1 MPKKLYAIGVGPGSP
16 KYLTDAAKEV
26 LHKCHYVVGYKY
38 TLTTIESVIDR
49 SNQEVFELTMKNQED
64 VYQSIH
70 KRMNDG
76 DCCAILFTGDANFSE
91 SELVDRLMELFCE
104 DNIEIIPGI
113 SSIQVAAA
121 KSKVPL
127 DKAYIVTF
135 HVTSDI
141 EQKKLELVKALVSGK
156 SVILLPRPW
165 PKDSSRNFMQSDIA
179 IFLRKNGIDTSNL
192 KVWVFEYLTKD
203 NKETVLKGKVN
214 ELEGREYSDLSVMV
228 IDQVKRQTYLQL
240 NP

>member
-1 MPKKLYAIGVGPGSP
+1 LPKKLYAIGVGPGSP
-16 KYLTDAAKEV
+16 KYLTDAAKEA

-49 SNQEVFELTMKNQED
+49 SNQEVFEVTMKNQED

-70 KRMNDG
+70 KRMNEG

-127 DKAYIVTF
+127 DKAHIVTF

-203 NKETVLKGKVN
+203 NKETVFKGRVN

>member
-1 MPKKLYAIGVGPGSP
+1 LPKKLYAIGVGPGSP
-16 KYLTDAAKEV
+16 KYLTDAAKEA

-49 SNQEVFELTMKNQED
+49 SNQEVFEVTMKNQED

-70 KRMNDG
+70 KRMNEG

-91 SELVDRLMELFCE
+91 SELVDRLMQLFCE

-127 DKAYIVTF
+127 DKAHIVTF

-203 NKETVLKGKVN
+203 NKETVFKGRVN

>member
-1 MPKKLYAIGVGPGSP
+1 LPKKLYAIGVGPGSP
-16 KYLTDAAKEV
+16 KYLTDAAKEA

-49 SNQEVFELTMKNQED
+49 SNQEVFEVTMKNQED

-70 KRMNDG
+70 KRMNEGDG
-76 DCCAILFTGDANFSE
+76 CAILFTGDANFSE
-91 SELVDRLMELFCE
+91 SELVDRLIELFCE

-127 DKAYIVTF
+127 DTAHIVTF

-203 NKETVLKGKVN
+203 NKETVFKGRVN

>member
-1 MPKKLYAIGVGPGSP
+1 LPKKLYAIGVGPGSP
-16 KYLTDAAKEV
+16 KYLTDAAKEA

-38 TLTTIESVIDR
+38 TLTTIESAIDR
-49 SNQEVFELTMKNQED
+49 SNQEVFEVTMKNQED

-70 KRMNDG
+70 KRMNEG

-127 DKAYIVTF
+127 DKAHIVTF
-135 HVTSDI
+135 HLTSDI

-203 NKETVLKGKVN
+203 NKETVVKGKVN

>member
-1 MPKKLYAIGVGPGSP
+1 LPKKLYAIGVGPGSP
-16 KYLTDAAKEV
+16 RYLTDAAKEA

-49 SNQEVFELTMKNQED
+49 SNQEVFEVTMKNQED

-70 KRMNDG
+70 KRMNEG

-127 DKAYIVTF
+127 DKAHIVTF

-203 NKETVLKGKVN
+203 NKETVFKGRVN

>member
-1 MPKKLYAIGVGPGSP
+1 LPKKLYAIGVGPGSP
-16 KYLTDAAKEV
+16 KYLTDAAKEA

-49 SNQEVFELTMKNQED
+49 SNQEVFEVTMKNQED

-70 KRMNDG
+70 KRMNEG

-91 SELVDRLMELFCE
+91 SELVDRLMQLFCE

-127 DKAYIVTF
+127 DKAHIVTF

-203 NKETVLKGKVN
+203 NKETVFKGKVN

>member
-1 MPKKLYAIGVGPGSP
+1 LPKKLYAIGVGPGSP
-16 KYLTDAAKEV
+16 RYLTDAAKEA

-49 SNQEVFELTMKNQED
+49 SNQEIFEVTMKNQED

-70 KRMNDG
+70 KRMNEG

-127 DKAYIVTF
+127 DKAHIVTF

-203 NKETVLKGKVN
+203 NKETVFKGRVN

>member
-1 MPKKLYAIGVGPGSP
+1 LPKKLYAIGVGPGSP
-16 KYLTDAAKEV
+16 KYLTDAAKEA

-49 SNQEVFELTMKNQED
+49 SNQEIFEVTMKNQED

-70 KRMNDG
+70 KRMNEG

-127 DKAYIVTF
+127 DKAHIVTF

-203 NKETVLKGKVN
+203 NKETVFKGKVN

>member
-1 MPKKLYAIGVGPGSP
+1 LPKKLYAIGVGPGSP
-16 KYLTDAAKEV
+16 KYLTDAAKEA

-49 SNQEVFELTMKNQED
+49 SNQEVFDVTMKNQED

-70 KRMNDG
+70 KRMNEG

-127 DKAYIVTF
+127 DKAHIVTF

-203 NKETVLKGKVN
+203 NKETVFKGKVN

>member
-1 MPKKLYAIGVGPGSP
+1 LPKKLYAIGVGPGSP
-16 KYLTDAAKEV
+16 KYLTDAAKEA

-49 SNQEVFELTMKNQED
+49 SNQEVFDVTMKNQED

-70 KRMNDG
+70 KRMNEG

-127 DKAYIVTF
+127 DKAHIVTF

-203 NKETVLKGKVN
+203 NKETVFKGRVH

>member
-16 KYLTDAAKEV
+16 KYLTDAAKEA

-38 TLTTIESVIDR
+38 TLTTIESAIDR
-49 SNQEVFELTMKNQED
+49 SNQEVFEVTMKNQED

-127 DKAYIVTF
+127 DKAHLVTF

-203 NKETVLKGKVN
+203 NKETVFKGRVN

>member
-1 MPKKLYAIGVGPGSP
+1 LPKKLYAIGVGPGSP
-16 KYLTDAAKEV
+16 KYLTDAAKEA

-49 SNQEVFELTMKNQED
+49 SNQEIFEVTMKNQED

-70 KRMNDG
+70 KRMNEG

-127 DKAYIVTF
+127 DTAHIVTF

-203 NKETVLKGKVN
+203 NKETVFKGKVN